1 MLQENEIILATIQNY
16 LKNNPNIR
24 FIQALWNLGIITA
37 ENSVTG
43 GLVIEDRYNE
53 KSSTTLDRMKILREE
68 TLAGFFVFRM
78 KIN

>member
-37 ENSVTG
+37 ENSVTE

-53 KSSTTLDRMKILREE
+53 KSSTTIDRMKIL
-68 TLAGFFVFRM
+68 
-78 KIN
+78 

>member
-1 MLQENEIILATIQNY
+1 MLQENEIILATIQKY
-16 LKNNPNIR
+16 LKDNPNIR

-53 KSSTTLDRMKILREE
+53 KSSTTIDRIKIL
-68 TLAGFFVFRM
+68 
-78 KIN
+78 

>member
-1 MLQENEIILATIQNY
+1 MLQENEIILSVIQNY

-53 KSSTTLDRMKILREE
+53 KSSTTLDRMKIL
-68 TLAGFFVFRM
+68 
-78 KIN
+78 

>member
-1 MLQENEIILATIQNY
+1 MLQENEIILVTIQNY

-53 KSSTTLDRMKILREE
+53 KSSTTINRMKIL
-68 TLAGFFVFRM
+68 
-78 KIN
+78 

>member
-1 MLQENEIILATIQNY
+1 MLQENEIILATIHNY

-53 KSSTTLDRMKILREE
+53 KSSTTLDRMKIL
-68 TLAGFFVFRM
+68 
-78 KIN
+78 

>member
-1 MLQENEIILATIQNY
+1 MLQENEIILAEIQKY
-16 LKNNPNIR
+16 LKDNPNIR

-53 KSSTTLDRMKILREE
+53 KSSTTIDRMKIL
-68 TLAGFFVFRM
+68 
-78 KIN
+78 